1 MFVCLLLF
9 KASLIFI
16 FFSLHGPESFLISLR
31 KGSLQNMASPP
42 RPPPPP
48 SVCRGALVNPSSPPA
63 WTLHSDRPPGL
74 KTYQSSSRGTLRLTI
89 KHESGL
95 RKVVHNSACEPE
107 NAAPSGHKRHYSR
120 QLVNGG
126 DKPREEDS
134 VGRSRT
140 LFSGTAP
147 PQERSNG
154 LQSASLPTPEVLS
167 RPPPSKSASLVRT
180 AQEQQPDEP
189 PPKKHVSPK
198 SLGPSA
204 TPPVPEPRELG
215 LGSGPGPGPGPGPKA
230 KPKPKPTRLE
240 PPPTETQAPPA
251 PLPPPLHV
259 PSLQEDSALSEHLQS
274 AIDSI
279 LELQRL
285 QGSSL
290 GQARLPQGPGLEQP
304 IGSMLQGRL

>member
-1 MFVCLLLF
+1 MFHPVTVVVFLCLVFDCCYLKISVVVLF
-9 KASLIFI
+9 LF
-16 FFSLHGPESFLISLR
+16 LHGSESFLMSLR
-31 KGSLQNMASPP
+31 KGSPHNMASPP
-42 RPPPPP
+42 PPPPP
-48 SVCRGALVNPSSPPA
+48 PPVCRGALVNPSSPPA
-63 WTLHSDRPPGL
+63 WALHSDRPPGL

-95 RKVVHNSACEPE
+95 RKVVHNSACEPA

-126 DKPREEDS
+126 DKPREEDN
-134 VGRSRT
+134 VGHSRT
-140 LFSGTAP
+140 SFSGAAP

-154 LQSASLPTPEVLS
+154 LQASLPTPEVQP
-167 RPPPSKSASLVRT
+167 RPPHSKSASLVRT

-189 PPKKHVSPK
+189 PHKKHVSPK

-204 TPPVPEPRELG
+204 TLPVPEPRA
-215 LGSGPGPGPGPGPKA
+215 PAPT
-230 KPKPKPTRLE
+230 PKPKPTRLE
-240 PPPTETQAPPA
+240 PPPTETPGPA
-251 PLPPPLHV
+251 PLPPSLHV

-290 GQARLPQGPGLEQP
+290 GQARIPQGPGLEQP